1 MKAILDSLEG
11 LADAIRSEYEF
22 RDGKYA
28 LKIEG
33 APIGFAKKEDLDAAN
48 AKLAEF
54 RDNNRSLNTL
64 KAELETKLK
73 SYEGIDPAEHKA
85 LLDKIKELEK
95 KGVTQAGDVAE
106 IVKSAVAAAVKP
118 LEEREA
124 QRAASEKAAIE
135 RADRESL
142 RSALTAAGV
151 AAGVAESAMTDYV
164 NRGMG
169 VFKVVEGEI
178 AARKGDAPIFSKQ
191 KPAEVLTV
199 DQWAVE
205 LQEEAPH
212 LFKPSRG
219 GGAGGNNG
227 GGNGGGPK
235 RIIQADPLEFGKNL
249 EGIAKGEVLV
259 QQS

>member
-1 MKAILDSLEG
+1 MKAVLDSLEG
-11 LADAIRSEYEF
+11 LADAVRSEYDF
-22 RDGKYA
+22 RDGKYY
-28 LKIEG
+28 LKLEG
-33 APIGFAKKEDLDAAN
+33 APVGFAKQADLESAN
-48 AKLAEF
+48 TKLAEF
-54 RDNNRSLNTL
+54 RDNNRALNTQ
-64 KAELETKLK
+64 KTELETKLK
-73 SYEGIDPAEHKA
+73 SYEGVDPAKYAEFET
-85 LLDKIKELEK
+85 KIKELEK
-95 KGVTQAGDVAE
+95 KGVTAAGDVAD
-106 IVKSAVAAAVKP
+106 IVKNAVAAAVKP

-151 AAGVAESAMTDYV
+151 AVGVAESAMTDYV

-169 VFKVVEGEI
+169 VFKVIEGEI

-199 DQWAVE
+199 AQWATE

-219 GGAGGNNG
+219 GGAGGNG
-227 GGNGGGPK
+227 GNGNGGGPK
-235 RIIQADPLEFGKNL
+235 KTISADPLEFGKNI
-249 EGIAKGEVLV
+249 EGIAKGEVIV
-259 QQS
+259 QI